1 MKVNSLFILSTALLF
16 AGCVN
21 EIVSNEQNGQE
32 PQVNLV
38 PVTFQAGSE
47 EDSDADTK
55 VTLGGVD
62 NKSVLWTKD
71 DQIKVFDKIS
81 NNLSAFTVS
90 SGAGTTFAAISGSVS
105 EGATGNFYAMYPYQA
120 EATFTSG
127 AEDWGNNEDGYI
139 TLEVPAEQKAV
150 AGSLDPAAFI
160 GIGQCTDGTRFN
172 FKNATAFV
180 KFQLNSA
187 DVDGL
192 KTVSFSGNSLG
203 TVAGKIK
210 IGFNASG
217 DVVQTYV
224 SGAGAQYITLSKPD
238 GGWKSGVDYYF
249 AIRPLKFEDGF
260 TITAKYSDNSCRHLT
275 TTKGVTNTNGDA
287 QFVNR
292 NCTMNLGKLP
302 AMKHGLPNDLYI
314 AYLHGQDIDI
324 AGNIVNKTKYSDATL
339 VTADNA
345 TIANG
350 LFFIN
355 TGINVTIKNVSQCI
369 AIGRMA
375 DTKSIAQRTDSY
387 IRLTP
392 TESDDDYFMLK
403 NISLNLAH
411 KATSTYLTALA
422 QNGTFEKIVF
432 DECKLEIPSGKTQLI
447 SAAKARQINECVFN
461 SCDIKISNTTNPIYI
476 INYASNKT
484 DSKENSTTMSS
495 LTFHNNIVYAE
506 ADIKQFEIFYAK
518 WAPITNLSVT
528 NNIFYNTYCNS
539 EGYVINNKTENFTLE
554 NNIFYMP
561 NWGNYAQVTDD
572 SGKVTYQWWGF
583 LRCHGTGDTKNDG
596 LIYYPAEG
604 NATAQNNYCCKSELG
619 NSFKTSFADMKSN
632 NVYYNGVANP
642 TNGTTDP
649 FTTKD
654 LTIPSFTLDNAYQKY
669 IGATR

>member
-55 VTLGGVD
+55 VTLGGD
-62 NKSVLWTKD
+62 KHTSVLWTED
-71 DQIKVFDKIS
+71 DQIKVFDRTA
-81 NNLSAFTVS
+81 NNLPAFKVS
-90 SGAGTTFAAISGSVS
+90 SGAGTTLAAISGSVS
-105 EGATGNFYAMYPYQA
+105 AGATGNFYAMYPYQA
-120 EATFTSG
+120 DATFTSG
-127 AEDWGNNEDGYI
+127 ETKLGNDTVIDGYI

-160 GIGQCTDGTRFN
+160 GVGQCKEGTTRFN

-187 DVDGL
+187 DVGGL
-192 KTVSFSGNSLG
+192 ETVSFSGNSLG
-203 TVAGKIK
+203 SVAGKIK
-210 IGFNASG
+210 IGFTESG
-217 DVVQTYV
+217 SVAQTYV

-238 GGWKSGVDYYF
+238 GGWESGVDYYF
-249 AIRPLKFEDGF
+249 AIRPLKFESGF
-260 TITAKYSDNSCRHLT
+260 TITARYSDNSCRHLT
-275 TTKGVTNTNGDA
+275 TTKGITDNNGAA
-287 QFVNR
+287 QTVSR
-292 NCTMNLGKLP
+292 NCTMNLGTLP
-302 AMKHGLPNDLYI
+302 AMKSGLPNDLYI

-339 VTADNA
+339 VTADKTIQNGVFFVNPGIKA
-345 TIANG
+345 TIQN
-350 LFFIN
+350 LTSSI
-355 TGINVTIKNVSQCI
+355 I
-369 AIGRMA
+369 IGRMA

-392 TESDDDYFMLK
+392 TANKDYLLMK
-403 NISLNLAH
+403 NISLNITSNKAYLA
-411 KATSTYLTALA
+411 ALA
-422 QNGTFEKIVF
+422 ADEIFEKIVF
-432 DECKLEIPSGKTQLI
+432 DECKLEIPSGNTQLI
-447 SAAKARQINECVFN
+447 SAAKARQIDECVFN
-461 SCDIKISNTTNPIYI
+461 SCDIKLNSSPAYL
-476 INYASNKT
+476 INYASNK
-484 DSKENSTTMSS
+484 SKNTENSTTMSS

-506 ADIKQFEIFYAK
+506 SDIEQFEIFYGK
-518 WAPITNLSVT
+518 WAPVTNLSVT

-561 NWGNYAQVTDD
+561 NWGNYAQVTDN

-604 NATAQNNYCCKSELG
+604 NATAKNNYCCKSELG

-654 LTIPSFTLDNAYQKY
+654 LTTPSFTLDNAYQKY

>member
-55 VTLGGVD
+55 VTLGGVE
-62 NKSVLWTKD
+62 NKSVLWTET

-90 SGAGTTFAAISGSVS
+90 SGAGTTLAAISGSVS
-105 EGATGNFYAMYPYQA
+105 AEAIGNFYAMYPYQA
-120 EATFTSG
+120 EATFTSETTLG
-127 AEDWGNNEDGYI
+127 DNTVKDGYI
-139 TLEVPAEQKAV
+139 TLEVPAKQKAV

-160 GIGQCTDGTRFN
+160 GIGQCKDGTTFN

-187 DVDGL
+187 DVEGL
-192 KTVSFSGNSLG
+192 ETVSFSGNSLG
-203 TVAGKIK
+203 SVAGKIK
-210 IGFNASG
+210 IGFTESG
-217 DVVQTYV
+217 SVAQTYV
-224 SGAGAQYITLSKPD
+224 SGAGAQYITLSKPE

-275 TTKGVTNTNGDA
+275 TTKGITDNNGAA
-287 QFVNR
+287 QTVSR
-292 NCTMNLGKLP
+292 NCTMNLGTLP
-302 AMKHGLPNDLYI
+302 AMKSGLPNDLYI
-314 AYLHGQDIDI
+314 AYLHGQDINI

-339 VTADNA
+339 VTADKA

-369 AIGRMA
+369 AIGRKA

-392 TESDDDYFMLK
+392 TANKDYLLMK
-403 NISLNLAH
+403 NISLNITSNKAYLA
-411 KATSTYLTALA
+411 ALA
-422 QNGTFEKIVF
+422 ADKTFEKIVF
-432 DECKLEIPSGKTQLI
+432 DDCKLEIPSGKTQLI

-461 SCDIKISNTTNPIYI
+461 SCDIKLNSSPAYL
-476 INYASNKT
+476 INYASNQGAGT
-484 DSKENSTTMSS
+484 ENSTT
-495 LTFHNNIVYAE
+495 LTDLIFHNNIVYAE
-506 ADIKQFEIFYAK
+506 SDITQFEIFYGK
-518 WAPITNLSVT
+518 WAPVTNLSVT

-561 NWGNYAQVTDD
+561 NWGDYAKNP
-572 SGKVTYQWWGF
+572 SGVYQWWGF
-583 LRCHGTGDTKNDG
+583 LRCHGDDTDAGKVLTN
-596 LIYYPAEG
+596 YPKEG
-604 NATAQNNYCCKSELG
+604 NATAKNNYCYKTSG
-619 NSFKTSFADMKSN
+619 NNFKTSFADMKSN

-642 TNGTTDP
+642 TNGTVDP

-654 LTIPSFTLDNAYQKY
+654 LTTPSFTLENAYQKY
-669 IGATR
+669 VGATR

>member
-47 EDSDADTK
+47 EDSESDTK

-71 DQIKVFDKIS
+71 DQIKVFDKTE
-81 NNLSAFTVS
+81 NDLPAFTVS

-120 EATFTSG
+120 DATFTSAKTLG
-127 AEDWGNNEDGYI
+127 SKTVVDGYM
-139 TLEVPAEQKAV
+139 TMVVPAEQKAV

-160 GIGQCTDGTRFN
+160 GVGQCKDGTTFN

-187 DVDGL
+187 DVEGL
-192 KTVSFSGNSLG
+192 ETVSLSGNSLG
-203 TVAGKIK
+203 SVAGKIN
-210 IGFNASG
+210 IGFNEKG
-217 DVVQTYV
+217 NIEQNLV
-224 SGAGAQYITLSKPD
+224 SGGGVQYITLSKPED
-238 GGWKSGVDYYF
+238 GWKSGVDYYF
-249 AIRPLKFEDGF
+249 AIRPLKFADGF

-275 TTKGVTNTNGDA
+275 TTKGITDNNGAA
-287 QFVNR
+287 QTVSR
-292 NCTMNLGKLP
+292 NCTMNLGTLP
-302 AMKHGLPNDLYI
+302 AMKSGLPNDLYI
-314 AYLHGQDIDI
+314 AYLHGQDINI

-387 IRLTP
+387 IRITP
-392 TESDDDYFMLK
+392 TKSDDDYFMLK
-403 NISLNLAH
+403 NISLNITSDKAYLA
-411 KATSTYLTALA
+411 ALA
-422 QNGTFEKIVF
+422 ADKTFEKIVF

-461 SCDIKISNTTNPIYI
+461 SCDIKLNSSPAYL
-476 INYASNKT
+476 INYASNKGAGT
-484 DSKENSTTMSS
+484 ENSTT
-495 LTFHNNIVYAE
+495 LTDLIFHNNIVYAGT
-506 ADIKQFEIFYAK
+506 DIKQFEIFYAK
-518 WAPITNLSVT
+518 WARVTNLSVT

-539 EGYVINNKTENFTLE
+539 EGYVFNNKTDNFTLE

-561 NWGNYAQVTDD
+561 KWGNYAQVTDD

-583 LRCHGTGDTKNDG
+583 LRCHGTGDTQNDG
-596 LIYYPAEG
+596 LIYYPAQG
-604 NATAQNNYCCKSELG
+604 NATAKNNYCCKSELG
-619 NSFKTSFADMKSN
+619 KSFKTSFADMKSN
-632 NVYYNGVANP
+632 NAYYNGVANP

>member
-71 DQIKVFDKIS
+71 DQIKVFDKTE
-81 NNLSAFTVS
+81 NDLPAFTVS

-120 EATFTSG
+120 DATFTSATTLG
-127 AEDWGNNEDGYI
+127 SETVVDGYM
-139 TLEVPAEQKAV
+139 TMVVPSEQKAV

-160 GIGQCTDGTRFN
+160 GVGQCTDGTRFN

-192 KTVSFSGNSLG
+192 ETVSFSGNSLG
-203 TVAGKIK
+203 SVAGKIN

-217 DVVQTYV
+217 NVVQTIV
-224 SGAGAQYITLSKPD
+224 SGGGVQYITLSKPE
-238 GGWKSGVDYYF
+238 GGWKSEVDYYF
-249 AIRPLKFEDGF
+249 AIRPLKFADGF

-275 TTKGVTNTNGDA
+275 TTKGITNASGDA
-287 QFVNR
+287 QTVSR
-292 NCTMNLGKLP
+292 NCTMNLGTLP
-302 AMKHGLPNDLYI
+302 AMKSGLPNDLYI
-314 AYLHGQDIDI
+314 AYLHGQDINI

-339 VTADNA
+339 VTADK
-345 TIANG
+345 TITDG

-355 TGINVTIKNVSQCI
+355 NNITATITNVSKCI

-375 DTKSIAQRTDSY
+375 NTKSKAERTDSY
-387 IRLTP
+387 IQFKP
-392 TESDDDYFMLK
+392 TDADDYFMLK

-411 KATSTYLTALA
+411 EADKVYLTALA
-422 QNGTFEKIVF
+422 ANGTFEKIVF
-432 DECKLEIPSGKTQLI
+432 DDCKLEIPSGKTQLI
-447 SAAKARQINECVFN
+447 SAAKDRQIDECVFN
-461 SCDIKISNTTNPIYI
+461 SCDIKLNSSPAYL
-476 INYASNKT
+476 INYASNQGAGT
-484 DSKENSTTMSS
+484 ENSTK
-495 LTFHNNIVYAE
+495 LTDLIFHNNIVYAE
-506 ADIKQFEIFYAK
+506 SDITQFEIFYGK
-518 WAPITNLSVT
+518 WAPVTNLSVT
-528 NNIFYNTYCNS
+528 NNIFYNTYCTA
-539 EGYVINNKTENFTLE
+539 EGYVYNNKTDNFTLE

-561 NWGNYAQVTDD
+561 NWGTYAQVTDG

-583 LRCHGTGDTKNDG
+583 LRCHGTGVTKNDG
-596 LIYYPAEG
+596 LKYYPAEG
-604 NATAQNNYCCKSELG
+604 NATAKNNYCYKTSG
-619 NSFKTSFADMKSN
+619 NNFKTSFADMKSN

-642 TNGTTDP
+642 TNGTVDP

-654 LTIPSFTLDNAYQKY
+654 PTIPSFTLQNDYQKY
-669 IGATR
+669 VGATR

>member
-47 EDSDADTK
+47 KDSESDTK

-71 DQIKVFDKIS
+71 DQIKVFDKTE
-81 NNLSAFTVS
+81 NDLPAFTVS

-120 EATFTSG
+120 DATFTSAKTLG
-127 AEDWGNNEDGYI
+127 SKTVVDGYM
-139 TLEVPAEQKAV
+139 TMVVPAEQKAV

-160 GIGQCTDGTRFN
+160 GVGQCKDGTTFN

-187 DVDGL
+187 DVEGL
-192 KTVSFSGNSLG
+192 ETVSLSGNSLG
-203 TVAGKIK
+203 SVAGKIN
-210 IGFNASG
+210 IGFNEKG
-217 DVVQTYV
+217 NIEQNLV
-224 SGAGAQYITLSKPD
+224 SGGGVQYITLSKPED
-238 GGWKSGVDYYF
+238 GWKSGVDYYF
-249 AIRPLKFEDGF
+249 AIRPLKFESGF
-260 TITAKYSDNSCRHLT
+260 TITARYSDNSCRHLT
-275 TTKGVTNTNGDA
+275 TTKGITNSNGEA
-287 QFVNR
+287 QTVSR
-292 NCTMNLGKLP
+292 NCTMNLGSLP
-302 AMKHGLPNDLYI
+302 KMKAGLPNDLYI

-324 AGNIVNKTKYSDATL
+324 AGNTVNKTNYPSATL
-339 VTADNA
+339 VTADN
-345 TIANG
+345 TITDG

-355 TGINVTIKNVSQCI
+355 YNITATITNVSKCI

-375 DTKSIAQRTDSY
+375 NTKSKAERTDSY
-387 IRLTP
+387 IQLIP
-392 TESDDDYFMLK
+392 TTDADDYFMLK

-411 KATSTYLTALA
+411 KGSQAYLATMSAT
-422 QNGTFEKIVF
+422 GTFEKIIF
-432 DECKLEIPSGKTQLI
+432 DDCKLEIPSNKKQIIYAAQGK
-447 SAAKARQINECVFN
+447 QINECVFN
-461 SCDIKISNTTNPIYI
+461 SCDIKLNSSPAYL
-476 INYASNKT
+476 INYASNK
-484 DSKENSTTMSS
+484 SKNTENSTTMSS
-495 LTFHNNIVYAE
+495 LTFHNNIVYAGS
-506 ADIKQFEIFYAK
+506 DIKQFEIFYGK
-518 WAPITNLSVT
+518 WAPVTNLSVT
-528 NNIFYNTYCNS
+528 NNIFFNTYCTA
-539 EGYVINNKTENFTLE
+539 EGYVFNNKTDNFTVE

-561 NWGNYAQVTDD
+561 NWGNYAKNS
-572 SGKVTYQWWGF
+572 SGEFQYWGF
-583 LRCHGTGDTKNDG
+583 LKCHGDETANGKD
-596 LIYYPAEG
+596 LQYYPAEG
-604 NATAQNNYCCKSELG
+604 KAKATNNYCYKSETE
-619 NSFKTSFADMKSN
+619 SKIFKTSFADMKKPVDGN
-632 NVYYNGVANP
+632 TAYYTGVANP